1 MNHDLGSVCQASQ
14 HWDQGSVM
22 AANGGSHS
30 MAFASRELASPLPAE
45 TGVDYFS
52 RLPTE
57 LVLHISTDLQ
67 VRDILALRATCKF
80 FHQAIN
86 PARTSLANTILDRE
100 RERLADNIAA
110 FNFAGRP
117 VHEALKTYLDCF
129 GFRSAK
135 CTTYCA
141 YKDPPSSQP
150 TRIACDRIVSAFV
163 AWYREQNPDYAGKT
177 GVDLAESYVRWICGK
192 IDTFTRYALGYVYEG
207 AEDAELANEIF
218 EVVSALPPGQN
229 AISARDATRIYLDAM
244 PRHVPIIQR
253 GQTHSEVCRIRTR
266 VDRIIIRRLQLPD
279 LGQLPFMP
287 HYVFWSESADLIL
300 RLTLRQAQHQRE
312 DLPLVFAALSERVEV
327 SMADRHSGH
336 PAESELVPNV

>member
-1 MNHDLGSVCQASQ
+1 MNHDLSGICQASR
-14 HWDQGSVM
+14 HWDTGSTM
-22 AANGGSHS
+22 EADGDSHS
-30 MAFASRELASPLPAE
+30 MDFASRELASPLPAE

-80 FHQAIN
+80 FHQAVN
-86 PARTSLANTILDRE
+86 PARTSLANTILERE
-100 RERLADNIAA
+100 RERLSANIAA

-117 VHEALKTYLDCF
+117 VHEALQTYLDCF

-150 TRIACDRIVSAFV
+150 ARIACDRIVSAFV

-192 IDTFTRYALGYVYEG
+192 IDTFTRYALGYVYEK

-218 EVVSALPPGQN
+218 EVVSAVPPGQN

-244 PRHVPIIQR
+244 PRPVPIIQR
-253 GQTHSEVCRIRTR
+253 GQTHSDVCRIRTR
-266 VDRIIIRRLQLPD
+266 VDRLTLRRLQLPD

-287 HYVFWSESADLIL
+287 HYVFWGESADLIL
-300 RLTLRQAQHQRE
+300 RRTLRQAQHQRE

-327 SMADRHSGH
+327 SMAGQALRTSR
-336 PAESELVPNV
+336 SK